1 MLPLLPI
8 LWGIKKFLKHFIHLK
23 VVSDV
28 YYAAIQPF
36 TKKGRSNGHSWKK
49 KRLNCIF
56 EQTFFFFAIPKGFK
70 KQSHGVKIANC
81 LNNWPSISNR
91 YLTNSVLV
99 KAKGQISYD
108 HFSKILNK
116 VSITSYPVKGVM
128 EPEEILRLTWEL
140 VGRRFS
146 MSPDSRVFERFRWW

>member
-1 MLPLLPI
+1 MGHTEIPQTLHSSQSCLWCLLCRNPTI
-8 LWGIKKFLKHFIHLK
+8 YKKRP
-23 VVSDV
+23 V
-28 YYAAIQPF
+28 QRPF
-36 TKKGRSNGHSWKK
+36 MK

-56 EQTFFFFAIPKGFK
+56 EQTFFFLCNIPKGFK
-70 KQSHGVKIANC
+70 KQSHGVEIANC
-81 LNNWPSISNR
+81 LNTWPSISNR